1 MKTTYIDLHTHTLR
15 SDGAYTPEQLCAKAR
30 DAGIG
35 ILALTEHN
43 HTDDLTNLRK
53 QFPEICLI
61 QGVEISC
68 MYTNTQG
75 EEVEIHVVGLGFDP
89 NHPRIRAVLANNSP
103 DRVPYITAI
112 LDRLRQCGIELGSYE
127 DMCRRNPNSRQIGRM
142 NIAKCMKELGYVDSV
157 DEAFDRYIGS
167 FGEKRAF
174 VPNPVRYV
182 PMEEA
187 ISAVIESGGTAV
199 LAHLYYYDMSEQN
212 NIRLVE
218 TFKELAGVHG
228 GMEVFYGRY
237 TAEQRQEL
245 KRLADRYGLMYS
257 AASDFH
263 GQREKESLENH
274 FLSTDCQALLKD
286 LGIGEGCV

>member
-1 MKTTYIDLHTHTLR
+1 MKTTYIDLHTHSLR

-53 QFPEICLI
+53 QFPEIHLI
-61 QGVEISC
+61 QGTEIGC

-75 EEVEIHVVGLGFDP
+75 EEVEIHVVGLGFDL
-89 NHPRIRAVLANNSP
+89 NHPRIRTVLANNNP
-103 DRVPYITAI
+103 DRIPYISAI
-112 LDRLRQCGIELGSYE
+112 LDQLRQCGIDLGSYE

-187 ISAVIESGGTAV
+187 ISAVIESGGAAV
-199 LAHLYYYDMSEQN
+199 LAHLYYYGMSEQE

-218 TFKELAGVHG
+218 TFKELAGSHG
-228 GMEVFYGRY
+228 GMEVFYERY
-237 TAEQRQEL
+237 NPEQRQKL
-245 KRLADRYGLMYS
+245 KQLADRYGLMYS

-263 GQREKESLENH
+263 GQREKDSLENH
-274 FLSTDCQALLKD
+274 FLSTDCQVLLNY
-286 LGIGEGCV
+286 LGLGEDHV